1 MYNSHNIN
9 KIITGISPCNYQSSR
24 FYYYFP
30 KKTNI
35 FLANKYSIYI
45 MKILITSLVLL
56 FAGSNICSAQFVSGD
71 DKLHLAA
78 GALISATTYTIVYTT
93 TKNKKKAFWY
103 SLGVSALAGL
113 TKELIDVSENERFD
127 TGEIAATTLGGLTA
141 SMTINLFVG
150 KKKKK
155 QTALVTN

>member
-1 MYNSHNIN
+1 
-9 KIITGISPCNYQSSR
+9 
-24 FYYYFP
+24 
-30 KKTNI
+30 
-35 FLANKYSIYI
+35 

-78 GALISATTYTIVYTT
+78 GTLISATTYTIVYTT

-103 SLGVSALAGL
+103 SLGVSALAGF
-113 TKELIDVSENERFD
+113 TKELIDVSENEKFD